1 MRPICYLDLE
11 SQFSEYSLSK
21 PYFSCCEWDAGE
33 TKKEGT
39 RVFLPNENLAKREE
53 EIPPCPCHP
62 TPHSERGSHVVRPN
76 PSPRTTSPPTLPA
89 IKKANRDCKYCSL
102 IYGKR
107 FRAFSLSLKQV
118 TCRRSFRLSLPPPWY
133 IPNQIKKSSRLLRLP
148 PSFSPGA
155 KREKPTREK
164 EKNFLVGISTNE

>member
-1 MRPICYLDLE
+1 MGRWRDKKGRDKGVSAQRKLGKKRGRDPPLPMP
-11 SQFSEYSLSK
+11 SHPSLRKRLPCSTSK
-21 PYFSCCEWDAGE
+21 SVAPDDVS
-33 TKKEGT
+33 
-39 RVFLPNENLAKREE
+39 
-53 EIPPCPCHP
+53 
-62 TPHSERGSHVVRPN
+62 SHLTCN
-76 PSPRTTSPPTLPA
+76 
-89 IKKANRDCKYCSL
+89 KKANRACKYCSL
-102 IYGKR
+102 MYGKR